1 MKKLNISINM
11 LIFIIIVALAVLF
24 STIGITMSIA
34 NRNKEPVEAVI
45 ENPTVE
51 TLENEAIQPTNGFN
65 VAEDGTVIGD
75 KLDAVKFI
83 STDTVAF
90 ERPDVSSNIAAELSC
105 GDSVLVTIHSSKGW
119 CEIKYQGVTMY
130 VDAQYLVAE
139 KIETEDEAA
148 VKYDENAEPQYSE
161 DGVYLIVNEEVLTE
175 GDVWLHK
182 EPRTNSEKVIVLN
195 KGYTIVRVGVGSNG
209 WSQIDYDGEIL
220 YVATYWVTPI
230 KAPKYDEVQEFV
242 KLTESAN
249 LREESSINSRKIA
262 ALDKGVELVR
272 IGIGR
277 NGWSKVI
284 YNGRVR
290 YIYSTYITPIDRA
303 VTESDL
309 VLKD

>member
-209 WSQIDYDGEIL
+209 WSQIDYNGEIL

-272 IGIGR
+272 IGVGR